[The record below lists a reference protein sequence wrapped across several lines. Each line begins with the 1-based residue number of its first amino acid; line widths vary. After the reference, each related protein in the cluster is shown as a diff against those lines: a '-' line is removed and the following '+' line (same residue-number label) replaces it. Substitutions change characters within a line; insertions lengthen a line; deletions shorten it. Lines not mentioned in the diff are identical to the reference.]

1 MSQIENDNRAVKS
14 HEVLEISK
22 ALGVSP
28 LALLE
33 ESPAQTAVAARSVT
47 SMRAAESTLIARVN
61 QIQDLRLAL
70 PADTRQRRE
79 VWDEVPSVSGLDEFA
94 GARVLADWVLSKL
107 RPFED
112 GAGRFVGLAEEL
124 GVQFGID
131 VIVEPFDDDV
141 IGAALLS
148 REYPTIVVNATQRR
162 QRSLF
167 TLAHEFGHLL
177 AGESSGV
184 QVDRQVRAVSAD
196 ERRANVFASELLL
209 PRARVAELAAE
220 SGRKLEPTLARMM
233 DVLDSSY
240 MSAIYRLHNL
250 RYIDASTRDS
260 LLDLKRAAFVD
271 GLEDDAL
278 RTVLLSRSDALDARA
293 VLPTGLIGT
302 LKNAYRAGLVSAAP
316 IASLVGESVEDV
328 TDILASEVGSADYP
342 DDLLDSVDDA
352 VEDDAFVIGF
362 PG

>member
-1 MSQIENDNRAVKS
+1 MSQIENDNRSVKS
-14 HEVLEISK
+14 HEVLEIAK
-22 ALGVSP
+22 VLGVSP

-33 ESPAQTAVAARSVT
+33 ESADATAVAARSVT
-47 SMRAAESTLIARVN
+47 SMRASDSSLIARVN

-70 PADTRQRRE
+70 PADTRQKRDI
-79 VWDEVPSVSGLDEFA
+79 WLDVPSVDGIDEYL
-94 GARVLADWVLSKL
+94 GAKVLADWALNILSQ
-107 RPFED
+107 FED

-124 GVQFGID
+124 GVHFGID

-148 REYPTIVVNATQRR
+148 RDYPTIVINSTQRR

-177 AGESSGV
+177 AGETSGV
-184 QVDRQVRAVSAD
+184 KVDRQVRATSVD

-209 PRARVAELAAE
+209 PRARVAALVEE

-233 DVLDSSY
+233 DLLDCSY

-250 RYIDASTRDS
+250 GYIKASTRDS
-260 LLDLKRAAFVD
+260 LLDLKRAAFID

-278 RTVLLSRSDALDARA
+278 QTVLLSRSDALDARA

-316 IASLVGESVEDV
+316 IASLVGEPVEDV
-328 TDILASEVGSADYP
+328 IEILAVEVGSADYP
-342 DDLLDSVDDA
+342 DDLLDGEDA
-352 VEDDAFVIGF
+352 IEDADAFVGGF